1 MAAAQISAP
10 DTRHMDSTTDTD
22 SRNCINLCSFN
33 MHGFSNSS
41 SYLKDLCF
49 DNDLIFVQEHW
60 LMTQHLSK
68 FDGISSNFIFQG
80 VSAMDMACAQ
90 GILRGRPF
98 GGVGVLIRKSLSS
111 HISLCG
117 HQQDNR
123 AIAVKLDYNDL
134 HVICV
139 GVYFP
144 CDRSSPEYINS
155 ICSING
161 FIESVIDDNPGYK
174 ILITGDFNFQCIVG
188 DKGYDVFS
196 SFANDLDLTC
206 CDSMDLENIGFTYF
220 HETLGQKSFIDHFF
234 VHREVQPL
242 IRYFKIVEDGANL
255 SDHLPITLCLAIP
268 AKKMC

>member
-1 MAAAQISAP
+1 MAGRGRAEGLGLLQPSLTMAAAQISAP

-144 CDRSSPEYINS
+144 CDRSSPEYIKN
-155 ICSING
+155 
-161 FIESVIDDNPGYK
+161 K
-174 ILITGDFNFQCIVG
+174 VG
-188 DKGYDVFS
+188 TYTHIHARTHSFS
-196 SFANDLDLTC
+196 S
-206 CDSMDLENIGFTYF
+206 G
-220 HETLGQKSFIDHFF
+220 
-234 VHREVQPL
+234 
-242 IRYFKIVEDGANL
+242 
-255 SDHLPITLCLAIP
+255 
-268 AKKMC
+268 